1 MHEDVVMT
9 LIDRW
14 RTTGYQLIKVLRM
27 TNPVLSVEINREFE
41 ERLAEMT
48 NMQIFLTNRVNQL
61 MLDEGLDRRA
71 RPERRKS

>member
-1 MHEDVVMT
+1 MHEDVVMR

-27 TNPVLSVEINREFE
+27 TNPVLSVEVNREFE
-41 ERLAEMT
+41 AHLAEMT
-48 NMQIFLTNRVNQL
+48 NAQVLLTNRVNQL

-71 RPERRKS
+71 SPDRRKP

>member
-14 RTTGYQLIKVLRM
+14 RTTGFQLIKVLRM

-48 NMQIFLTNRVNQL
+48 NMQIYLTNRVNQL
-61 MLDEGLDRRA
+61 MLDEGLDRRT

>member
-1 MHEDVVMT
+1 MHEDLVMT
-9 LIDRW
+9 LINRW

-41 ERLAEMT
+41 QHLAEMT
-48 NMQIFLTNRVNQL
+48 DAQVLLTNHVNQL

-71 RPERRKS
+71 SPDRRKS